1 MTFIDS
7 RGAGL
12 PVPNSMPV
20 NPHRLPGTVSL
31 TVVSPC
37 FNEGSVLRQFHERV
51 SEVCRR
57 IVPDFEIVLV
67 DDGSSDDTWIVMA
80 DLASRDPHMVCV
92 SLSRNHGHQ
101 LALTAG
107 LHYCRG
113 ERILIIDADLQDPPE
128 LLDEMMRL
136 ADAGN
141 DVVYGMRRTRGGE
154 SFFKKATAYLFYRVL
169 NTLADREIPKDTGDF
184 RLITR
189 RVLEV
194 LNAMPENHRFIR
206 GMVSWAGF
214 RQVPLMYD
222 RHARLAGETK
232 YTLRKMLAF
241 GLDAVTSFSVKP
253 LRLAFYAAVIL
264 SAGSILLLAYS
275 VVAYFET
282 KTVRGWTSIIA
293 VILFFL
299 SAQFLFL
306 GLIGEYLG
314 RMYLE
319 AKRRPLFVIQDVVY
333 GTREREMKAQESS
346 GYERR
351 I

>member
-1 MTFIDS
+1 MLS
-7 RGAGL
+7 
-12 PVPNSMPV
+12 
-20 NPHRLPGTVSL
+20 NPSKLPGTVSL

-51 SEVCRR
+51 TEVCRR
-57 IVPDFEIVLV
+57 VVPDYEIVLV
-67 DDGSSDDTWIVMA
+67 DDGSSDDTWMVMT
-80 DLASRDPHMVCV
+80 DLALRDPHMVCV

-128 LLDEMMRL
+128 LLEDMMRL
-136 ADAGN
+136 VDAGN
-141 DVVYGMRRTRGGE
+141 DVVYGMRRSRGGE
-154 SFFKKATAYLFYRVL
+154 SIFKKATAFLFYRVL
-169 NTLADREIPKDTGDF
+169 NALADREIPKDTGDF

-189 RVLEV
+189 RVLEI
-194 LNAMPENHRFIR
+194 LNSMPETHRFIR

-214 RQVPLMYD
+214 RQAPLLYD
-222 RHARLAGETK
+222 RQPRLAGETK

-241 GLDAVTSFSVKP
+241 GLDAITSFSVKP
-253 LRLAFYAAVIL
+253 LRLAFYAAIML
-264 SAGSILLLAYS
+264 SGASVLLLLYS
-275 VVAYFET
+275 VAAYFES
-282 KTVRGWTSIIA
+282 KTIRGWTSIIA
-293 VILFFL
+293 VVLFAL

-319 AKRRPLFVIQDVVY
+319 AKRRPLFVVMDVVH
-333 GTREREMKAQESS
+333 GARERELNPQESS

>member
-1 MTFIDS
+1 
-7 RGAGL
+7 
-12 PVPNSMPV
+12 
-20 NPHRLPGTVSL
+20 
-31 TVVSPC
+31 
-37 FNEGSVLRQFHERV
+37 
-51 SEVCRR
+51 
-57 IVPDFEIVLV
+57 
-67 DDGSSDDTWIVMA
+67 
-80 DLASRDPHMVCV
+80 
-92 SLSRNHGHQ
+92 
-101 LALTAG
+101 

-128 LLDEMMRL
+128 LLDEMMQL

-141 DVVYGMRRTRGGE
+141 DVVYGVRRRRDGE
-154 SFFKKATAYLFYRVL
+154 SAFKKATAFLFYRVL
-169 NTLADREIPKDTGDF
+169 NALADREIPRDTGDF

-189 RVLEV
+189 RVLDV

-214 RQVPLMYD
+214 RQVPFFYD
-222 RHARLAGETK
+222 RHARLAGQTK
-232 YTLRKMLAF
+232 YTLRKMLSF
-241 GLDAVTSFSVKP
+241 GLDAITSFSVKP
-253 LRLAFYAAVIL
+253 LRVAFYAAVLL

-275 VVAYFET
+275 VMAYFET
-282 KTVRGWTSIIA
+282 RTVRGWTSIIA

-319 AKRRPLFVIQDVVY
+319 VKRRPLYVVQDVIY
-333 GTREREMKAQESS
+333 GARERELKSQESS

>member
-1 MTFIDS
+1 MTFIDTRATGLSES
-7 RGAGL
+7 R
-12 PVPNSMPV
+12 PMSF
-20 NPHRLPGTVSL
+20 NPPKLPGTVRL

-37 FNEGSVLRQFHERV
+37 FNEAAVLHKFHERV
-51 SEVCRR
+51 SDVCRR
-57 IVPDFEIVLV
+57 LVPDYEIVLV
-67 DDGSSDDTWIVMA
+67 DDGSSDATWPILS
-80 DLASRDPHMVCV
+80 DLASRDPRMVAV

-101 LALTAG
+101 IALTAG

-128 LLDEMMRL
+128 LLEEMMHL
-136 ADAGN
+136 VDQGN

-154 SFFKKATAYLFYRVL
+154 SVYKKVTAFLFYRVL
-169 NTLADREIPKDTGDF
+169 NALADREIPKDTGDF

-189 RVLEV
+189 RVLDI

-214 RQVPLMYD
+214 RQVPLLYD
-222 RHARLAGETK
+222 RLPRVAGETK

-241 GLDAVTSFSVKP
+241 GLDAITSFSVKP
-253 LRLAFYAAVIL
+253 LRLAFYAAFLL
-264 SAGSILLLAYS
+264 SGASVLLLAFS
-275 VVAYFET
+275 VFAYFET
-282 KTVRGWTSIIA
+282 KTVRGWTSLIA

-319 AKRRPLFVIQDVVY
+319 AKRRPLFVVQNVLY
-333 GTREREMKAQESS
+333 GEGARD
-346 GYERR
+346 
-351 I
+351 

>member
-1 MTFIDS
+1 
-7 RGAGL
+7 
-12 PVPNSMPV
+12 MPV
-20 NPHRLPGTVSL
+20 NPAMLPGRVSL

-37 FNEGSVLRQFHERV
+37 FNEGGVLRQFHERV
-51 SEVCRR
+51 SDVCRR
-57 IVPDFEIVLV
+57 VVPDYEIVLV
-67 DDGSSDDTWIVMA
+67 DDGSSDDTWMVMA

-92 SLSRNHGHQ
+92 ALSRNHGHQ

-128 LLDEMMRL
+128 LLEDMMRL
-136 ADAGN
+136 VDAGN
-141 DVVYGMRRTRGGE
+141 DVVYGMRRSRSGE
-154 SFFKKATAYLFYRVL
+154 SVFKKGTAFLFYRVL
-169 NTLADREIPKDTGDF
+169 NALADREIPKDTGDF

-189 RVLEV
+189 RVLEI
-194 LNAMPENHRFIR
+194 LNAMPETHRFIR

-214 RQVPLMYD
+214 RQVPILYD
-222 RHARLAGETK
+222 RHPRQAGETK

-241 GLDAVTSFSVKP
+241 GLDAITSFSVKP
-253 LRLAFYAAVIL
+253 LRLAFYAA
-264 SAGSILLLAYS
+264 LLLSGASVLLLIYS

-282 KTVRGWTSIIA
+282 RTIRGWTSIIA
-293 VILFFL
+293 VLLFAL
-299 SAQFLFL
+299 AAQFLFL

-319 AKRRPLFVIQDVVY
+319 AKHRPLFVVRDVTC
-333 GTREREMKAQESS
+333 GARERELNPQES